1 MAKNKKA
8 ELLLPNLVQKFLAE
22 ENWGEEIEIN
32 EEEKSSILM
41 SSLQLGD
48 NEFQLIIETN
58 EYEYLFLEVYIYS
71 PGIVAPKRID
81 EVLKIT
87 NEINNRYKV
96 GRLSI
101 IEMGSGPKDQISHRI
116 QFKYVIDMTGIE
128 NNTVVLKNAIYHG
141 SRLFEIWGSELYE
154 ATETNKSSKEIFNN

>member
-1 MAKNKKA
+1 MAKSKKS
-8 ELLLPNLVQKFLAE
+8 ELVLPSLVQKFLNE

-41 SSLQLGD
+41 SSLMLDD

-58 EYEYLFLEVYIYS
+58 EQEYRFLEIYIYS
-71 PGIVAPKRID
+71 PGILSEKRTN
-81 EVLKIT
+81 EALKII

-101 IEMGSGPKDQISHRI
+101 IEMTSGPKDEVNNRI

-128 NNTVVLKNAIYHG
+128 NSTVVLKNAIYHG

-154 ATETNKSSKEIFNN
+154 TTETNKSANEIFNA